1 VYNIFIVKKTIKTP
15 PLGLEP
21 RIFRLEVGRVIQ
33 LRHEGLCIIHTP
45 LNNNLK
51 KIKL

>member
-1 VYNIFIVKKTIKTP
+1 MTP

-33 LRHEGLCIIHTP
+33 LRHEGFCIYVHIF
-45 LNNNLK
+45 
-51 KIKL
+51 KLIFLINDKH